1 MSAVD
6 EELQREVTAARQ
18 LRELNKSVPFTPRET
33 ELLLR
38 QKLFYTAYYKSK
50 FDDLTAMK
58 ASGVVT

>member
-38 QKLFYTAYYKSK
+38 QKLILYR
-50 FDDLTAMK
+50 LL
-58 ASGVVT
+58 